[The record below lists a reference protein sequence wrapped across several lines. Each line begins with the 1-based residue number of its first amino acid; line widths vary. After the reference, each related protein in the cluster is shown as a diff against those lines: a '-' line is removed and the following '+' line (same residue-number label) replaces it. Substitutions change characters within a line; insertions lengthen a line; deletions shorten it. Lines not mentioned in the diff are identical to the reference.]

1 MSAWTLWCIAV
12 FEDSALFLL
21 WKVFSRAIPP
31 LNEETGYHTSQHH
44 ERIGATRLA
53 SGVRQVLPGNRFL
66 YLNGFFSVII
76 LLFILLPLLRM
87 VTQPTLADLLTTI
100 SDPEVRASLWLS
112 IYTAGSA
119 AAIAFLFGTPL
130 AYLLARHDFF
140 GKKLVESVI
149 DLPIVIPHPV
159 VGIAL
164 LSLAGRNH
172 WLGQVMASIG
182 LSILGSVTGT
192 IAVMTFVGLP
202 FYVNAAKVGFEG
214 VPVRLERVACSLGA
228 NPAAV
233 FYRVTAPL
241 TWRHMLCGVILCAAR
256 AVSEFG
262 AVVIVAYHPMIAPV
276 LMFERFTAYGL
287 KYSQPVAVWLILA
300 CLGLFLLLR
309 LVARPLQRYS

>member
-1 MSAWTLWCIAV
+1 MSQPQ
-12 FEDSALFLL
+12 E
-21 WKVFSRAIPP
+21 
-31 LNEETGYHTSQHH
+31 N
-44 ERIGATRLA
+44 IGAARLA

-87 VTQPTLADLLTTI
+87 VTQPSLDDLLVTI

-159 VGIAL
+159 VGIAI

-172 WLGQVMASIG
+172 WLGKVMASFG
-182 LSILGSVTGT
+182 LSILGSVTGI

-202 FYVNAAKVGFEG
+202 FYVNAAKAGFEG
-214 VPVRLERVACSLGA
+214 VPVRLERVARSLGA

-233 FYRVTAPL
+233 FFRVTAPL
-241 TWRHMLCGVILCAAR
+241 TWRHMLCGIILCAAR

>member
-1 MSAWTLWCIAV
+1 MSQ
-12 FEDSALFLL
+12 
-21 WKVFSRAIPP
+21 P
-31 LNEETGYHTSQHH
+31 H
-44 ERIGATRLA
+44 ERISATLLA
-53 SGVRQVLPGNRFL
+53 NGVRQVLPGNRFM

-87 VTQPTLADLLTTI
+87 VTQPSLADLLATI

-140 GKKLVESVI
+140 GKKFVESVI

-159 VGIAL
+159 VGIAI

-172 WLGQVMASIG
+172 WLGQVMTSVG
-182 LSILGSVTGT
+182 LSILGSVTGI

-202 FYVNAAKVGFEG
+202 FYVNAAKAGFEG
-214 VPVRLERVACSLGA
+214 VPVRLERVARSLGA

-309 LVARPLQRYS
+309 VVARPLRRFS